1 MIFYYFYFT
10 MILYICSCVWYIN
23 FSGSSYCNLNNIISG
38 TTRSGRVIRGIPE
51 WNVVVINNCSCA
63 QSKIRFD
70 CKEFRTIEDVSPS
83 ILSVQG
89 DSCLLING
97 NPLMGFA
104 SVRFSYAW
112 DPAFVFLA
120 RSSHTTC
127 S

>member
-1 MIFYYFYFT
+1 MSTTFKYLYS
-10 MILYICSCVWYIN
+10 IL
-23 FSGSSYCNLNNIISG
+23 FLTLIIKGTG